1 MYFGFFLGI
10 PYLTWK
16 LSQDST
22 EDSNSSTST
31 NNASQNS
38 QNWITGV
45 GEHYVAKATFDFQ
58 SNQHGELNFKTGDML
73 NVAPKHLQPQE
84 NSRGWLLASLDDDGN
99 TTGLV
104 PANRIKILGLKVP
117 NSESVDSMKSF

>member
-16 LSQDST
+16 LSQHS
-22 EDSNSSTST
+22 EDSNADT
-31 NNASQNS
+31 NASQNS
-38 QNWITGV
+38 QNWKTGV

-58 SNQHGELNFKTGDML
+58 SNQHGELNFKTGNML
-73 NVAPKHLQPQE
+73 KVAPKHLQPQG
-84 NSRGWLLASLDDDGN
+84 RGWLLASLDDGK

-117 NSESVDSMKSF
+117 NSESDDLNNPSVI